1 MLEKILH
8 RYVVIDETTKVHK
21 LGDWID
27 VSNLTLEQVNKI
39 SKSFD
44 EKYQNNWYLEIKRVE
59 D

>member
-1 MLEKILH
+1 MLKKILH
-8 RYVVIDETTKVHK
+8 RYVVIDEKTKVRK

-27 VSNLTLEQVNKI
+27 VSNLTIEQVNKI

-44 EKYQNNWYLEIKRVE
+44 EKYSNNWYLEIKRVE

>member
-1 MLEKILH
+1 MLKKILH
-8 RYVVIDETTKVHK
+8 RYVVIDKKTKVRK

-39 SKSFD
+39 SNSFD
-44 EKYQNNWYLEIKRVE
+44 EKYSNNWYLEIKRVE